1 MSDPYVKLA
10 DLYEP
15 IVAAFKSELTNMEAF
30 DRISEGEELYDLMT
44 REAWVVPGR
53 DHIESGGMHMLRHFL
68 DINVIIFNGDPDS
81 EGSDTLPDLRALGE
95 SAYDA
100 LMADITH
107 NTTCQWA
114 LPTLFHPGYVV
125 IGGATV
131 VGVLLQFTAHFV
143 QFYPLPPT
151 SS

>member
-15 IVAAFKSELTNMEAF
+15 IIAAFKSELTEMDVF
-30 DRISEGEELYDLMT
+30 DRVSEGEELYDLLT
-44 REAWVVPGR
+44 QEAWVVPGR
-53 DHIESGGMHMLRHFL
+53 DRIESGGMHMLRHFV
-68 DINVIIFNGDPDS
+68 DINVIIFNGDP
-81 EGSDTLPDLRALGE
+81 ETGPGIQAELRATGE
-95 SAYDA
+95 AAYDA

-107 NTTCQWA
+107 DGTCHWA

-131 VGVLLQFTAHFV
+131 VGVLMQFTAHFE
-143 QFYPLPPT
+143 QFYPLP
-151 SS
+151 S